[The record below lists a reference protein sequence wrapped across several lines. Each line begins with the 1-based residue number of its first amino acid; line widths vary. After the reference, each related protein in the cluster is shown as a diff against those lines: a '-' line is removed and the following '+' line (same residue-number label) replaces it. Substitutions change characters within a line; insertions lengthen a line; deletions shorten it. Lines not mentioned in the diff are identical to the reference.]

1 MALFQFFDSPD
12 CHEKRADTGEDY
24 ASVERGVTPDVHHA
38 FVRSQNANRLSTED
52 QDHAYEKHSHDR
64 AAAHRREATV

>member
-12 CHEKRADTGEDY
+12 CHEKCADTGEDY
-24 ASVERGVTPDVHHA
+24 ASVQRGVTPDVHHA

-64 AAAHRREATV
+64 AAAHRREATA